1 MLCPA
6 CHAETVV
13 LETRP
18 AGQNTLDVARRRR
31 CMNPYCQQT
40 FSTRESID
48 VDLVVKRQPVT
59 PPPVS
64 AFKSFAPDP
73 SPAAA
78 PQTDAQPATRTAH
91 VPRQTRTTLKGHRQ
105 QVLDDWTQ
113 TGVVGTIE
121 ATEQTPE

>member
-6 CHAETVV
+6 CHADTVV

-40 FSTRESID
+40 FSTREAID

-59 PPPVS
+59 PPPAS

-73 SPAAA
+73 SPTVT
-78 PQTDAQPATRTAH
+78 PQTDTQPATRTAH

>member
-31 CMNPYCQQT
+31 CMNSYCQQT
-40 FSTRESID
+40 FSTRETVD

-73 SPAAA
+73 SPSVTTA
-78 PQTDAQPATRTAH
+78 PSTPPQDRTTH
-91 VPRQTRTTLKGHRQ
+91 VPRQTRTALKGHRQ

>member
-6 CHAETVV
+6 CHADTVV

-40 FSTRESID
+40 FSTRETID

-73 SPAAA
+73 SLTVA
-78 PQTDAQPATRTAH
+78 PQTDTQQTTRTAH

>member
-64 AFKSFAPDP
+64 AFKSFAPDQTP
-73 SPAAA
+73 PVT
-78 PQTDAQPATRTAH
+78 PQTDTQQTTRTAH